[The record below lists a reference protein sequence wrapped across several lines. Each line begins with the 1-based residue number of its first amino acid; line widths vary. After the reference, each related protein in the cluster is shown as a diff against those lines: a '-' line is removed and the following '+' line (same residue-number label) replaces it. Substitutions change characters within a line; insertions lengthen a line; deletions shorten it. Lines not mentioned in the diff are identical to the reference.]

1 MKKYPE
7 FKEKFIE
14 RYSKL
19 TNFEKFKEYSTKK
32 QDKSIR
38 VNTLKIKTSEF
49 KLKEFELKQIPWCKE
64 GFWVSGER
72 TDLGNLIEH
81 GLGYFYIQEASS
93 MVPCLVLDPNENDFV
108 LDVAAAPGSKTTQ
121 LAVMMKNNGLIMA
134 NDCSYRRIKALSANL
149 QRCGVSNTAVTI
161 MDGLN
166 LKGYSFD
173 KILLDAPCSGTGTIR
188 KSPNTIIE
196 WSPGIIRK
204 LAGIQK
210 KLIRNSFEN
219 LKVGGV
225 LVYST
230 CSVEPE
236 ENEGVVSYLLDNFDN
251 AVLEKIK
258 LKMKSSSPILEFEN
272 YKYNKEVSK
281 CLRIWPQDNNSDGF
295 FVAKIRKV

>member
-38 VNTLKIKTSEF
+38 VNTLKIKVSEF
-49 KLKEFELKQIPWCKE
+49 KLKDFELKQIPWCKG
-64 GFWVSGER
+64 GFWVFGER

-93 MVPCLVLDPNENDFV
+93 MVPCLVLNPNENDFV
-108 LDVAAAPGSKTTQ
+108 LDIAAAPGSKTTQ
-121 LAVMMKNNGLIMA
+121 LAAMMKNNGFIIA
-134 NDCSYRRIKALSANL
+134 NDSSYKRIKALGANL
-149 QRCGVSNTAVTI
+149 QRCGVSNAVVTI
-161 MDGLN
+161 MDGMN
-166 LKGYSFD
+166 FKGYNFD

-188 KSPNTIIE
+188 KSPNTIVE
-196 WSPGIIRK
+196 WSPGIVRK

-210 KLIRNSFEN
+210 RLIKNSFEN

-258 LKMKSSSPILEFEN
+258 LKIKSSSPILEFEG

-281 CLRIWPQDNNSDGF
+281 CLRIWPQDNKTDGF
-295 FVAKIRKV
+295 FVAKIKKV